1 MVADP
6 SYITTYGLLA
16 FLGDKATGILYLL
29 CVRPCAEQC
38 GGDIGLPLPQRAQDL
53 VHGAGDK
60 ILDAG
65 LC

>member
-1 MVADP
+1 M
-6 SYITTYGLLA
+6 
-16 FLGDKATGILYLL
+16 LYLL

-38 GGDIGLPLPQRAQDL
+38 GGDIGLALPQRAQDL

-60 ILDAG
+60 IPDAG